1 MKVAISLPDPVFN
14 AAEQLAE
21 QMQVSRSQLYAQA
34 IAQYLQRVGSPA
46 VTAKLNAIY
55 GRESSAVD
63 PAFVHAQSS
72 VLDNEA
78 W

>member
-21 QMQVSRSQLYAQA
+21 QLQVSRSQLYAKA
-34 IAQYLQRVGSPA
+34 ISEYLEHVSAPA
-46 VTAKLNAIY
+46 VTAKLNVVY
-55 GRESSAVD
+55 DRESAAID
-63 PAFVHAQSS
+63 PAFALAQSS
-72 VLDNEA
+72 VLGNEA